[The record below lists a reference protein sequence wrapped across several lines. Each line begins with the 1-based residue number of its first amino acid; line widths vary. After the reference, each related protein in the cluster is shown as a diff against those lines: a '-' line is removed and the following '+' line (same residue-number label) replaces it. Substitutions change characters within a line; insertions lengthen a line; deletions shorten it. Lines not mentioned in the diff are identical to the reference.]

1 MRWLLVGCV
10 VLGACGKKAPA
21 AAVPEATE
29 QVTVTAGRAC
39 QDTPAGQPDTASA
52 MLAALEQGGVTV
64 LASEEMVV
72 CSACDCPKASVMVT
86 VSAADAARVA
96 ELSEGWVPPKEDNGL
111 KSSLP

>member
-1 MRWLLVGCV
+1 MRWLLLGFV

-21 AAVPEATE
+21 TAVPEATE

-39 QDTPAGQPDTASA
+39 QDTPPGLPDTVPA

-72 CSACDCPKASVMVT
+72 CTACGCPKASVMVT

-96 ELSEGWVPPKEDNGL
+96 ELSEGWVPPKEESEL
-111 KSSLP
+111 KSKLP